1 MYVTLRDLFWIQSVI
16 PFQLRQQINTIL
28 SESDADMIKVLRN
41 LLTNSKTATQIAL
54 IVLVVEL
61 SIEHP
66 DREVALLKAAE
77 NLMMRP
83 NQYRKLIQ
91 DFRYRLLKT
100 MDWTFRKKVVVE
112 EEEEEEKKEESFYI

>member
-28 SESDADMIKVLRN
+28 SESDVGMIKVLRN
-41 LLTNSKTATQIAL
+41 LLTNSKKATQIAL

-91 DFRYRLLKT
+91 DFRYKLLKT
-100 MDWTFRKKVVVE
+100 MDWASSFRKKIEKE
-112 EEEEEEKKEESFYI
+112 EGEEKPSSFYV

>member
-1 MYVTLRDLFWIQSVI
+1 
-16 PFQLRQQINTIL
+16 
-28 SESDADMIKVLRN
+28 MIKVLRN
-41 LLTNSKTATQIAL
+41 LLTNSKKATQIAL

-91 DFRYRLLKT
+91 DFRYKLLKT
-100 MDWTFRKKVVVE
+100 MDWASSFHKKIEKE
-112 EEEEEEKKEESFYI
+112 EEEEEEPSSFYV

>member
-1 MYVTLRDLFWIQSVI
+1 MI

-28 SESDADMIKVLRN
+28 SESDADLKKALRN
-41 LLTNSKTATQIAL
+41 LLTYAKKATQIAL

-77 NLMMRP
+77 SLMMRP
-83 NQYRKLIQ
+83 NQYRKLMQ
-91 DFRYRLLKT
+91 DFRYKLLKT
-100 MDWTFRKKVVVE
+100 MDWASVHKGNKKE
-112 EEEEEEKKEESFYI
+112 EEEEFYV